1 MNTSIINFDYKGN
14 QISFER
20 GKDLMI
26 NLTDMA
32 KPYPNKNLTNIIKS
46 QEISEYCTSL
56 SKLQNCSF
64 ADLLVVRKGAPNL
77 GGGTWAHRLV
87 AIRVAQKL
95 NSDLAVWVDMKIEEL
110 MTTGVTTVSNDDE
123 AIAYAMSVLQKRLEQ
138 AKEQNKILQQQTE
151 IQKQQLQ
158 IAAPKVEYYDTVL
171 QSKSTF
177 NTNQIAK
184 ELGMSAETLN
194 RKLKNL
200 KVQYKQN
207 GQWLLTSKYQN
218 KGYTKTRTYTYTR
231 VDGTTGTSL
240 QTTWTEAGRQ
250 FIHRLFNI

>member
-1 MNTSIINFDYKGN
+1 MNTSIINFDYKGS
-14 QISFER
+14 QISFNKGENV
-20 GKDLMI
+20 MI
-26 NLTDMA
+26 NATQMA
-32 KPYPNKNLTNIIKS
+32 KPFGNEKRP
-46 QEISEYCTSL
+46 Q
-56 SKLQNCSF
+56 F
-64 ADLLVVRKGAPNL
+64 WL
-77 GGGTWAHRLV
+77 GNQYV
-87 AIRVAQKL
+87 K
-95 NSDLAVWVDMKIEEL
+95 DYIEEL
-110 MTTGVTTVSNDDE
+110 SKARNIALADLVIVTKGGNNPGTWMHEDVALEFARWLNPSFAIWCNDRLKELLKTGVTTVSNDDE

>member
-1 MNTSIINFDYKGN
+1 MG
-14 QISFER
+14 R
-20 GKDLMI
+20 
-26 NLTDMA
+26 
-32 KPYPNKNLTNIIKS
+32 
-46 QEISEYCTSL
+46 SL
-56 SKLQNCSF
+56 FHCC
-64 ADLLVVRKGAPNL
+64 
-77 GGGTWAHRLV
+77 
-87 AIRVAQKL
+87 
-95 NSDLAVWVDMKIEEL
+95 
-110 MTTGVTTVSNDDE
+110 
-123 AIAYAMSVLQKRLEQ
+123 
-138 AKEQNKILQQQTE
+138 

-194 RKLKNL
+194 SKLKKL